1 MTLGKSLVKL
11 GKTERREMDPKFIEL
26 HNGKMVVSV
35 NIQHIVMVRDY
46 DSGGV
51 VDMTDSNAYHVAE
64 SYDEIKQLIKE
75 SGILIHKADPRLD
88 TSHPLTY
95 DEMREMPGQPVW
107 HSNTDQWALIA
118 EEPQYAD
125 RITVRHADGTYSN
138 ISREDTTAK
147 PWYRMKQ
154 QTLIDALH
162 RAEGDI

>member
-1 MTLGKSLVKL
+1 MY
-11 GKTERREMDPKFIEL
+11 PKFIEL
-26 HNGKMVVSV
+26 HDKGAGELFSINV
-35 NIQHIVMVRDY
+35 NHIVSIGED
-46 DSGGV
+46 GIILTGIP
-51 VDMTDSNAYHVAE
+51 TDIALATAE
-64 SYDEIKQLIKE
+64 SYDEIKQLITATG
-75 SGILIHKADPRLD
+75 SLIHKADPRLD

-138 ISREDTTAK
+138 ISREDTVAK

-154 QTLIDALH
+154 QTLIDAL
-162 RAEGDI
+162 RKVRGEI

>member
-1 MTLGKSLVKL
+1 MY
-11 GKTERREMDPKFIEL
+11 PKFIEL
-26 HNGKMVVSV
+26 HDGADPLSINVELVEWFADETIS
-35 NIQHIVMVRDY
+35 
-46 DSGGV
+46 
-51 VDMTDSNAYHVAE
+51 MTNCEHRVLE

-118 EEPQYAD
+118 EDPMYAD
-125 RITVRHADGTYSN
+125 RITVTHSDGTVTN
-138 ISREDTTAK
+138 ISREDTIAK

-154 QTLIDALH
+154 GEQ
-162 RAEGDI
+162 